1 MNFGPTGTS
10 TPLTAPIL
18 AVQNLSR
25 RFPGVLALDNVSFDI
40 LPAEVH
46 ALVGENGAGKSTLI
60 GILAGVYQPSA
71 GQVLLDQ
78 KPTFFSDPLSSQRAG
93 ISVIFQE
100 FSLLPHLSVAENV
113 FIGREPKRGLMVDW
127 VTMNRRTREILRT
140 LNLELDPAMPVSDLA
155 VSQQQLVEI
164 ARALS
169 ARARVIIMDE
179 PTAALNEREAVRL
192 LEIVRSLVA
201 AKVSV
206 LYVSHRLEEV
216 FSIADR
222 ITVLR
227 DGHHVVTERRSAITE
242 QQVVSAMVGREL
254 GHSTRPNRT
263 VGSTVLE
270 IKDVSVDGG
279 LVRNVSFSLRRGE
292 VLGLAGLM
300 GSGCSELME
309 GLYGLR
315 EITEGSLLLEGR
327 PLRIAN
333 PQTAIRTGVGLV
345 PEDRKRHSLFPD
357 LSVVHNLTIAN
368 LPHWFWRLLGLI
380 DLAGERRTT
389 LDYKR
394 QLNIRFARPE
404 QRISGLSGGNQQKV
418 VLARAL
424 AGNCRVLLLAEPTR
438 GVDVGAKAEIYAL
451 IDRLVQKGIA
461 IVLQT
466 TELPELLRL
475 ADRCLVFVAGE
486 PRGELSGTQITQ
498 EAVMALATGLSH
510 RVTISSARPSS
521 IQ

>member
-1 MNFGPTGTS
+1 MDEIQRV
-10 TPLTAPIL
+10 PIL

-40 LPAEVH
+40 LAGEVH

-78 KPTFFSDPLSSQRAG
+78 KPAFFPDPLSSQRAG

-113 FIGREPKRGLMVDW
+113 FISREPRHGLTVDW
-127 VTMNRRTREILRT
+127 ATMNRRTQEILST
-140 LNLELDPAMPVSDLA
+140 LNVEIDPATLVSELA
-155 VSQQQLVEI
+155 VGQQQLVEI

-169 ARARVIIMDE
+169 AKTRMIVMDE

-192 LEIVRSLVA
+192 LEIVRSLA
-201 AKVSV
+201 AGGVSV

-227 DGHHVVTERRSAITE
+227 DGRHIVTERRSAITE
-242 QQVVSAMVGREL
+242 QRVVSAMVGREL
-254 GHSTRPNRT
+254 VHSTRPSRT
-263 VGSTVLE
+263 AGAIVLE
-270 IKDVSVDGG
+270 TKDVTVDGG
-279 LVRNVSFSLRRGE
+279 LVRKVSFSLRRGE

-315 EITEGSLLLEGR
+315 EITEGSFLIEGR
-327 PLRIAN
+327 PVRIVN
-333 PQTAIRTGVGLV
+333 PRSAILTGVGLV
-345 PEDRKRHSLFPD
+345 PEDRKRQSVFPD
-357 LSVVHNLTIAN
+357 LSVAHNLTIGN
-368 LPHWFWRLLGLI
+368 LPRWFWAFPGLL
-380 DLAGERRTT
+380 DLAGERRKT

-394 QLNIRFARPE
+394 QLNIRFTRPE

-418 VLARAL
+418 ILARAL
-424 AGNCRVLLLAEPTR
+424 AGNCRLLLLAEPTR

-461 IVLQT
+461 VILQT
-466 TELPELLRL
+466 SELPELIRL
-475 ADRCLVFVAGE
+475 ADRCIVFVAGE
-486 PRGELSGTQITQ
+486 PRGELCGAEITQ
-498 EAVMALATGLSH
+498 EAVMSLATGLSH
-510 RVTISSARPSS
+510 RVTVDSASLRSV
-521 IQ
+521 Q

>member
-1 MNFGPTGTS
+1 
-10 TPLTAPIL
+10 
-18 AVQNLSR
+18 VSR
-25 RFPGVLALDNVSFDI
+25 KFPGVLALDNVSFDI
-40 LPAEVH
+40 LAGEVH

-60 GILAGVYQPSA
+60 GILAGVHQPSV

-78 KPTFFSDPLSSQRAG
+78 KPAVFPDPLSSQRAG

-113 FIGREPKRGLMVDW
+113 FIGREPRRGVMVDRT
-127 VTMNRRTREILRT
+127 TMNRRTREILRT
-140 LNLELDPAMPVSDLA
+140 LNLEIDSATPVSELA

-192 LEIVRSLVA
+192 LEIVRSLA
-201 AKVSV
+201 ADGVSV

-227 DGHHVVTERRSAITE
+227 DGRHVVTKRRSAITE
-242 QQVVSAMVGREL
+242 GQVVSAMVGREL
-254 GHSTRPNRT
+254 VHSTRSIRT
-263 VGSTVLE
+263 VGPIALE
-270 IKDVSVDGG
+270 IRGVSVDGG
-279 LVRNVSFSLRRGE
+279 IVRNVSFSLRRGE

-327 PLRIAN
+327 PLRTAG

-345 PEDRKRHSLFPD
+345 PEDRKRQSVFPD

-368 LPHWFWRLLGLI
+368 LPRWFRRLPGLL
-380 DLAGERRTT
+380 DLAAERRKT

-394 QLNIRFARPE
+394 QLNIRFTRPD

-451 IDRLVQKGIA
+451 IDRLVQNGIA
-461 IVLQT
+461 VVLQT

-475 ADRCLVFVAGE
+475 ADRCIVFVAGE
-486 PRGELSGTQITQ
+486 PRGELCGNQITQ

-510 RVTISSARPSS
+510 RVTISSASAS
-521 IQ
+521 NIQ